1 LNLTSHKIFI
11 DQFTPIAYYEKL
23 RYFFK
28 GEIIQLFESAVN
40 NDEGN
45 FSYIIIG
52 ARERLW
58 HEDNKSYFQDEAG
71 VKKEVDYN
79 PLTYLQASYKKL
91 NSKAYR
97 EFAQENDVG
106 FVDGFI
112 GYIGYD
118 MVKAFEPKLRPAMEQ
133 LDDVTKAPDLD
144 LMRPKLII
152 AFSHKKSILTLIS
165 EVKSM
170 QDKFSDIEKLLKC
183 SFASS
188 PLIPAKPLGE
198 AKFTFSKE
206 QFFEK
211 VDNGKEMI
219 RSGDVF
225 QLLIS
230 NRLIQPAK
238 VDRFSFY
245 RILRTKNPSPYL
257 FLLEYD
263 KFAIAGSSPEVMVRL
278 SDGQI
283 LLRPIAGTRRRGNT
297 RARDKA
303 YEEEMLGDAK
313 EVAEHIMLVDLGR
326 NDVGRVAKPGTVKVE
341 ALKRVERYSHV
352 MHMVSD
358 VVAEIDENK
367 DMFDLFMATF
377 TAGTMTGTPKVR
389 AMELIAEYEGAKRGF
404 YSGCVG
410 YFGFDGN
417 MDSSITI
424 RTSFIEED
432 RIIFHAGAG
441 VVADSQPELEYLEVN
456 NKLAANRASYA
467 DLVAL
472 GEKQESQN

>member
-1 LNLTSHKIFI
+1 LNLNLVAHKIFI

-23 RYFFK
+23 RDFFK
-28 GEIIQLFESAVN
+28 GETTHLFESAVN
-40 NDEGN
+40 NEEGN
-45 FSYIIIG
+45 FSYIVIG
-52 ARERLW
+52 ARERIW
-58 HEDNKSYFQDEAG
+58 HENNRSYYQDEA
-71 VKKEVDYN
+71 KNITEVDEN
-79 PLTYLQASYKKL
+79 PLKYLQKYYKDIDQEAHKT
-91 NSKAYR
+91 
-97 EFAQENDVG
+97 FARENDIG
-106 FVDGFI
+106 LVDGFI
-112 GYIGYD
+112 GFIGYD
-118 MVKAFEPKLRPAMEQ
+118 MVKSFEPKLKAVMNSMRSEMS
-133 LDDVTKAPDLD
+133 APDLD

-152 AFSHKKSILTLIS
+152 AYSHKKSVLTLVSGLPEMIA
-165 EVKSM
+165 
-170 QDKFSDIEKLLKC
+170 QFRDIERLLK
-183 SFASS
+183 SALAFS
-188 PLIPAKPLGE
+188 PLLPAKPLGE

-206 QFFEK
+206 EFFK
-211 VDNGKEMI
+211 MVDNGKEMI

-230 NRLIQPAK
+230 NRLIQPAR

-245 RILRTKNPSPYL
+245 RVLRTKNPSPYL

-263 KFAIAGSSPEVMVRL
+263 DFAIAGSSPEVMVRL
-278 SDGQI
+278 QDRQI
-283 LLRPIAGTRRRGNT
+283 LLRPIAGTRKRGST
-297 RARDKA
+297 LAKDRA
-303 YEEEMLGDAK
+303 YELEMLGDAK

-326 NDVGRVAKPGTVKVE
+326 NDIGRVAKPGTVKVK

-358 VVAEIDENK
+358 VVAELEEGK

-389 AMELIAEYEGAKRGF
+389 AMELIAEYENCRRGF
-404 YSGCVG
+404 YSGSVG

-424 RTSFIEED
+424 RTSYIEDE

-467 DLVAL
+467 DLVEL
-472 GEKQESQN
+472 GK